1 MRAARVAFPI
11 AARNGLVIERWSAA
25 DPIGGRLALGEWT
38 ADATPAHADRRHAG
52 SFSIM
57 RLPTMPHNGEEKRL
71 RCPICGK
78 RFSPRESDALPFC
91 SGRCRNI
98 DLYRWLKED
107 YALPLP
113 PRLDDEED
121 ELRRDADFDRD
132 D

>member
-1 MRAARVAFPI
+1 MPPSLRKQKQ
-11 AARNGLVIERWSAA
+11 
-25 DPIGGRLALGEWT
+25 
-38 ADATPAHADRRHAG
+38 
-52 SFSIM
+52 
-57 RLPTMPHNGEEKRL
+57 TMANNREEKRL

-78 RFSPRESDALPFC
+78 QFSPRQSDALPFC

-113 PRLDDEED
+113 PRPDDEED
-121 ELRRDADFDRD
+121 ALREEAYPGPD